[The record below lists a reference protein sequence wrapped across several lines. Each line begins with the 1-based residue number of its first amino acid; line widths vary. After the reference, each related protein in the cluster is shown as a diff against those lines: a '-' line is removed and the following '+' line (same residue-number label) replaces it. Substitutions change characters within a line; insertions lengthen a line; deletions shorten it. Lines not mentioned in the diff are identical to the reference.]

1 MENMPDNYRYDS
13 LIFFLL
19 SVSTFL
25 GFGCILG
32 FLVIK
37 YKYVC
42 YRDGGGSFMIFVKS
56 EDLKYGMR
64 LAKPIYNKSGVLLY
78 ERNTRLTLQGIE
90 SVKNF
95 GLLGLY
101 ILEPAEPVPP
111 MSEEDLDFERFQT
124 MAVFSIREELDS
136 IIAGREP
143 RNLRRLANA
152 IITNYGRLDHKIAFT
167 QNLRSTSDYIYKHVI
182 NTAILCAL
190 MSAQAYYTPQEQEEL
205 VTAALLHDTGKLL
218 LPNKVREKYDDY
230 DTNDLIIVKKFQND
244 GLGLIRPELGIDSG
258 VRRIIAQIHKM
269 EYGDGKEESGKV
281 LKSTRIL
288 KVANLFDTMTC
299 MKLKEEST
307 SEIAAIKYL
316 LLNKDEFDE
325 QIVGTLIK
333 SIKILT
339 PGVCIELTNRE
350 KGLVISE
357 NPDNILRPI
366 VLGFTSN
373 KIYDLSN
380 NGVYRRYQIVD
391 IMKTM
396 DNRIKV
402 DKERLDEYMNK
413 R

>member
-1 MENMPDNYRYDS
+1 
-13 LIFFLL
+13 
-19 SVSTFL
+19 
-25 GFGCILG
+25 
-32 FLVIK
+32 
-37 YKYVC
+37 
-42 YRDGGGSFMIFVKS
+42 MIFVKA

-64 LAKPIYNKSGVLLY
+64 LAKPIYNKTGVLLY
-78 ERNTRLTLQGIE
+78 ERNSRLTLQGIE

-136 IIAGREP
+136 LIAGREP
-143 RNLRRLANA
+143 RNLKRLVNA
-152 IITNYGRLDHKIAFT
+152 IIVNYGRLDHKIAFT
-167 QNLRSTSDYIYKHVI
+167 QNLRSTTDYVYKHVI

-190 MSAQAYYTPQEQEEL
+190 ISSQTHYTPLEQEEL
-205 VTAALLHDTGKLL
+205 VTAALLHDIGKLL
-218 LPNKVREKYDDY
+218 LPNKVRDKYDDY
-230 DTNDLIIVKKFQND
+230 DTNDLIIVRKFQSD
-244 GLGLIRPELGIDSG
+244 GLGLIRPENGIDSG
-258 VRRIIAQIHKM
+258 VRRIITQIHQL
-269 EYGDGKEESGKV
+269 EYGESMDSSIV
-281 LKSTRIL
+281 LKSTKIL

-299 MKLKEEST
+299 MKLNGGGE

-325 QIVGTLIK
+325 EIVGALIK

-339 PGVCIELTNRE
+339 PGVCIELSNGE
-350 KGLVISE
+350 KGLVITE
-357 NPDNILRPI
+357 NTQNILKPM
-366 VLGFTSN
+366 VLGFTTN
-373 KIYDLSN
+373 KLYDLN
-380 NGVYRRYQIVD
+380 NNAVYRRYQIVD

-402 DKERLDEYMNK
+402 DKERLVEYMHQ

>member
-1 MENMPDNYRYDS
+1 
-13 LIFFLL
+13 
-19 SVSTFL
+19 
-25 GFGCILG
+25 
-32 FLVIK
+32 
-37 YKYVC
+37 
-42 YRDGGGSFMIFVKS
+42 MIFVKS

-78 ERNTRLTLQGIE
+78 ERNTRLTLQGID

-111 MSEEDLDFERFQT
+111 MTEEDLDFERFQT

-143 RNLRRLANA
+143 RNLKRLANA
-152 IITNYGRLDHKIAFT
+152 IITNYGRLDHKIVFA

-182 NTAILCAL
+182 NVAILCAL
-190 MSAQAYYTPQEQEEL
+190 MSAHAYYTPQEQEEL
-205 VTAALLHDTGKLL
+205 VLAALLHDIGKLM
-218 LPNKVREKYDDY
+218 LPNKVKDKYDDY

-244 GLGLIRPELGIDSG
+244 GLGLIKPELGIDSG

-269 EYGDGKEESGKV
+269 EYGDGREENGKL
-281 LKSTRIL
+281 LKSTKIL

-299 MKLKEEST
+299 MRLKEEAK

-325 QIVGTLIK
+325 QIVGTLVK

-339 PGVCIELTNRE
+339 PGVCVELTNRE

-357 NPDNILRPI
+357 NPDNILRPV
-366 VLGFTSN
+366 VLGFSSN

-402 DKERLDEYMNK
+402 DQERLNEYLNTH
-413 R
+413 

>member
-1 MENMPDNYRYDS
+1 
-13 LIFFLL
+13 
-19 SVSTFL
+19 
-25 GFGCILG
+25 
-32 FLVIK
+32 
-37 YKYVC
+37 
-42 YRDGGGSFMIFVKS
+42 MIFVKS

-111 MSEEDLDFERFQT
+111 MTEEDLDFERFQT
-124 MAVFSIREELDS
+124 MAVFSIREELDNLV
-136 IIAGREP
+136 AGKAP
-143 RNLRRLANA
+143 VNLKRLANA
-152 IITNYGRLDHKIAFT
+152 IVTNYGRLDHKITFM
-167 QNLRSTSDYIYKHVI
+167 QNLRSTTDYTYKHVI

-190 MSAQAYYTPQEQEEL
+190 IASQAYYTPVEMEEL
-205 VTAALLHDTGKLL
+205 VLAALLHDIGKLL
-218 LPNKVREKYDDY
+218 LPAKVKDKYDDY
-230 DTNDLIIVKKFQND
+230 DTNDLIIVKKYQSD

-258 VRRIIAQIHKM
+258 VKRIVAQIHRL
-269 EYGDGKEESGKV
+269 EYGEGIEEDKI
-281 LKSTRIL
+281 LKSTKIL
-288 KVANLFDTMTC
+288 KVANLFDAMTC
-299 MKLKEEST
+299 MKLHSDIT
-307 SEIAAIKYL
+307 SEIAAVKYL

-325 QIVGTLIK
+325 EIVGALIK

-339 PGVCIELTNRE
+339 PGVCIELTNGE
-350 KGLVISE
+350 KGLVITE
-357 NPDNILRPI
+357 NSQNILRPI

-373 KIYDLSN
+373 KLYDLSN

-402 DKERLDEYMNK
+402 DRERLLEYMNQ

>member
-1 MENMPDNYRYDS
+1 
-13 LIFFLL
+13 
-19 SVSTFL
+19 
-25 GFGCILG
+25 
-32 FLVIK
+32 
-37 YKYVC
+37 
-42 YRDGGGSFMIFVKS
+42 MIFVKS

-64 LAKPIYNKSGVLLY
+64 LAKPIYNKTGVLLY

-111 MSEEDLDFERFQT
+111 MTEEDLDFERFQT
-124 MAVFSIREELDS
+124 MAVFSIREELDN

-143 RNLRRLANA
+143 VNLKRLANA
-152 IITNYGRLDHKIAFT
+152 IITNYGRLDHKITFT
-167 QNLRSTSDYIYKHVI
+167 QNLRSTTDYVYKHVI

-190 MSAQAYYTPQEQEEL
+190 ISAQVYYTPTEQEEL
-205 VTAALLHDTGKLL
+205 VLAALLHDIGKML

-230 DTNDLIIVKKFQND
+230 DTNDLIIVKKIQND
-244 GLGLIRPELGIDSG
+244 GLGLLRPEIGIDSG
-258 VRRIIAQIHKM
+258 VRRIVAQIHRM
-269 EYGDGKEESGKV
+269 EYGNSNLEQGKI
-281 LKSTRIL
+281 LKSTKIL

-299 MKLKEEST
+299 MKISEEAI

-325 QIVGTLIK
+325 EIVGALIK
-333 SIKILT
+333 SINILT

-357 NPDNILRPI
+357 NPQNILRPV
-366 VLGFTSN
+366 VLGFSTN

-402 DKERLDEYMNK
+402 DRERLEEYMNK

>member
-1 MENMPDNYRYDS
+1 
-13 LIFFLL
+13 
-19 SVSTFL
+19 
-25 GFGCILG
+25 
-32 FLVIK
+32 
-37 YKYVC
+37 
-42 YRDGGGSFMIFVKS
+42 MIFVKS

-64 LAKPIYNKSGVLLY
+64 IAKPIYNKSGVLLY

-111 MSEEDLDFERFQT
+111 MTEEDLDFERFQT
-124 MAVFSIREELDS
+124 MAVFSVREELDNL
-136 IIAGREP
+136 IAGKEP
-143 RNLRRLANA
+143 TNLRRLANA
-152 IITNYGRLDHKIAFT
+152 ILTNYGRLDHKIAFT
-167 QNLRSTSDYIYKHVI
+167 QNLRSTTDYIYKHVI

-190 MSAQAYYTPQEQEEL
+190 ISAQAHFTPTEQEEL
-205 VTAALLHDTGKLL
+205 ITAALLHDIGKLL
-218 LPNKVREKYDDY
+218 LPNKVRDKYDNY
-230 DTNDLIIVKKFQND
+230 DTNDLIIVKKFQAD

-269 EYGDGKEESGKV
+269 EYGDGRDDEGKI
-281 LKSTRIL
+281 LKSTKIL

-299 MKLKEEST
+299 MKLKEET
-307 SEIAAIKYL
+307 VSEIAAVKYL

-325 QIVGTLIK
+325 EIVGALIK

-357 NPDNILRPI
+357 NPQNILRPM
-366 VLGFTSN
+366 VLSFSTN
-373 KIYDLSN
+373 QLYDLSN
-380 NGVYRRYQIVD
+380 NGVYRRLQIVD

-402 DKERLDEYMNK
+402 DKERLLEYMNK

>member
-1 MENMPDNYRYDS
+1 
-13 LIFFLL
+13 
-19 SVSTFL
+19 
-25 GFGCILG
+25 
-32 FLVIK
+32 
-37 YKYVC
+37 
-42 YRDGGGSFMIFVKS
+42 MIFVKA

-111 MSEEDLDFERFQT
+111 MTEEDLDFERFQT
-124 MAVFSIREELDS
+124 MAVFSIREELDN
-136 IIAGREP
+136 IIAGKEP
-143 RNLRRLANA
+143 HNLRRLANA
-152 IITNYGRLDHKIAFT
+152 IVTNYGRLDHKILFA
-167 QNLRSTSDYIYKHVI
+167 QNLRSTTDYIYKHVI

-190 MSAQAYYTPQEQEEL
+190 MSAQVYYTPQEQEEV
-205 VTAALLHDTGKLL
+205 VTAALLHDIGKLL
-218 LPNKVREKYDDY
+218 LPNKVRDKYDDY
-230 DTNDLIIVKKFQND
+230 DTNDLIIVKKFQSD
-244 GLGLIRPELGIDSG
+244 GLGLIRPEMGIDSG
-258 VRRIIAQIHKM
+258 VRRIVVQIHAL
-269 EYGDGKEESGKV
+269 EYGDNRLDDGKV
-281 LKSTRIL
+281 LKSTKIL

-299 MKLKEEST
+299 MKLKSET
-307 SEIAAIKYL
+307 ISEIAAIKYL

-325 QIVGTLIK
+325 EIVGALIK

-339 PGVCIELTNRE
+339 PGVCVELTNKE

-357 NPDNILRPI
+357 NPQNVLRPM
-366 VLGFTSN
+366 VLGFASN

-380 NGVYRRYQIVD
+380 NGVYRRFQIVD

-402 DKERLDEYMNK
+402 DQARLDEYRNQ

>member
-1 MENMPDNYRYDS
+1 M
-13 LIFFLL
+13 L
-19 SVSTFL
+19 
-25 GFGCILG
+25 
-32 FLVIK
+32 
-37 YKYVC
+37 
-42 YRDGGGSFMIFVKS
+42 FVKS
-56 EDLKYGMR
+56 DDLKYGMR

-111 MSEEDLDFERFQT
+111 MTEEDLDFERFQT
-124 MAVFSIREELDS
+124 MAVFSIREELDN
-136 IIAGREP
+136 ILAGREP
-143 RNLRRLANA
+143 RNLKRLANA
-152 IITNYGRLDHKIAFT
+152 IIVNYGKLDHKVNFT
-167 QNLRSTSDYIYKHVI
+167 QNIRSTTDYVYKHVI

-190 MSAQAYYTPQEQEEL
+190 MSAQAHLTVTSQEEL
-205 VTAALLHDTGKLL
+205 VLAALLHDVGKML
-218 LPNKVREKYDDY
+218 LPNKIREKYDDY
-230 DTNDLIIVKKFQND
+230 DTNDLIIVRKFQND
-244 GLGLIRPELGIDSG
+244 GLSLLRPEYGIESG
-258 VRRIIAQIHKM
+258 VRRIVAQIHKM
-269 EYGDGKEESGKV
+269 EYGDGKIDDGRI
-281 LKSTRIL
+281 LKSTKIL

-299 MKLKEEST
+299 MKLHGETS
-307 SEIAAIKYL
+307 SEIAAVKYL

-325 QIVGTLIK
+325 EIVGALIK
-333 SIKILT
+333 SINILT

-357 NPDNILRPI
+357 NTSNILRPV
-366 VLGFTSN
+366 VLSFSTN

-402 DKERLDEYMNK
+402 DKETLMEYMNK
-413 R
+413 GKK

>member
-1 MENMPDNYRYDS
+1 M
-13 LIFFLL
+13 L
-19 SVSTFL
+19 
-25 GFGCILG
+25 
-32 FLVIK
+32 
-37 YKYVC
+37 
-42 YRDGGGSFMIFVKS
+42 FVKAD
-56 EDLKYGMR
+56 DLKYGMR

-78 ERNTRLTLQGIE
+78 ERNTRLTIQGIE

-124 MAVFSIREELDS
+124 MAVFSIREELDNL
-136 IIAGREP
+136 IAGREP
-143 RNLRRLANA
+143 KNLKRLANA

-167 QNLRSTSDYIYKHVI
+167 QNLRSSSDYVYKHVI

-190 MSAQAYYTPQEQEEL
+190 ISAQVHYTASEQEEL
-205 VTAALLHDTGKLL
+205 VIAALIHDIGKLL
-218 LPNKVREKYDDY
+218 LPAKVRDKYDDY
-230 DTNDLIIVKKFQND
+230 DTNDLIIVKKYQND
-244 GLGLIRPELGIDSG
+244 GLAFIRPELGIDSG
-258 VRRIIAQIHKM
+258 VRRIISQLHKM
-269 EYGDGKEESGKV
+269 EYGDVMLEAGK
-281 LKSTRIL
+281 LMKSTKIL

-299 MKLKEEST
+299 MKLNSESI

-325 QIVGTLIK
+325 EIVGALIK

-339 PGVCIELTNRE
+339 PGVCIELTNGE

-357 NPDNILRPI
+357 NTSNILRPV
-366 VLGFTSN
+366 VLGFSTN
-373 KIYDLSN
+373 MIYDLSN

-402 DKERLDEYMNK
+402 DKELLEQYKNK

>member
-1 MENMPDNYRYDS
+1 M
-13 LIFFLL
+13 
-19 SVSTFL
+19 
-25 GFGCILG
+25 
-32 FLVIK
+32 
-37 YKYVC
+37 
-42 YRDGGGSFMIFVKS
+42 GGRSMIFVRS

-64 LAKPIYNKSGVLLY
+64 LAKPIYNKTGVLLY
-78 ERNTRLTLQGIE
+78 ERNTRLTMQGIE

-111 MSEEDLDFERFQT
+111 MSDEDLDFERFQT
-124 MAVFSIREELDS
+124 MAVFSIREELDGL
-136 IIAGREP
+136 IAGREP
-143 RNLRRLANA
+143 ANLKRLANA

-167 QNLRSTSDYIYKHVI
+167 QNLRSTTDYIYKHVI

-190 MSAQAYYTPQEQEEL
+190 ISSQVYYTPIEQEEL
-205 VTAALLHDTGKLL
+205 VQAALLHDIGKLL
-218 LPNKVREKYDDY
+218 LPNKVKDKYDDY

-244 GLGLIRPELGIDSG
+244 GLGLIRPEIGIDSG
-258 VRRIIAQIHKM
+258 VRRIVSQIHRI
-269 EYGDGKEESGKV
+269 EYGDTKEDEGKI
-281 LKSTRIL
+281 LKSTKIL
-288 KVANLFDTMTC
+288 KVANLFDTMTA
-299 MKLKEEST
+299 MKIKQEAV

-325 QIVGTLIK
+325 ELVGALIK
-333 SIKILT
+333 SIKVLT
-339 PGVCIELTNRE
+339 PGVCIELTNGE

-357 NPDNILRPI
+357 NPQNILRPI
-366 VLGFTSN
+366 VLGFATN

-380 NGVYRRYQIVD
+380 NGVYRRCQIID

-402 DKERLDEYMNK
+402 DRERLEEYMNQ

>member
-1 MENMPDNYRYDS
+1 
-13 LIFFLL
+13 
-19 SVSTFL
+19 
-25 GFGCILG
+25 
-32 FLVIK
+32 
-37 YKYVC
+37 
-42 YRDGGGSFMIFVKS
+42 MIFVKS

-124 MAVFSIREELDS
+124 MAVFSIRQELDN
-136 IIAGREP
+136 IIAGKNP
-143 RNLRRLANA
+143 ANLSRLVNA
-152 IITNYGRLDHKIAFT
+152 IAVNYGRLNHKITFA
-167 QNLRSTSDYIYKHVI
+167 QNIRSTTDYVYKHVI

-190 MSAQAYYTPQEQEEL
+190 ISAQMNYAPSEQEEL
-205 VTAALLHDTGKLL
+205 ITAALLHDIGKLL
-218 LPNKVREKYDDY
+218 LPGRVREKYDDY
-230 DTNDLIIVKKFQND
+230 DTNDLIIVKKFQSD
-244 GLGLIRPELGIDSG
+244 GLGLIRPEIGIDSG
-258 VRRIIAQIHKM
+258 VRRIVAQIHKM
-269 EYGDGKEESGKV
+269 EYGDTKDSADKILRSAKV
-281 LKSTRIL
+281 L
-288 KVANLFDTMTC
+288 KVANLFDTMTS
-299 MKLKEEST
+299 MKLSEEVV

-325 QIVGTLIK
+325 NIVGALIK
-333 SIKILT
+333 SINILT

-350 KGLVISE
+350 KGLVIAE
-357 NPDNILRPI
+357 NPENVLRPV
-366 VLGFTSN
+366 VLGFSTN
-373 KIYDLSN
+373 KVYDLSN
-380 NGVYRRYQIVD
+380 NGVYRRFQIVD

-402 DKERLDEYMNK
+402 DKERLLEYMNK